1 MEVFWERGYE
11 GAAISDLTAAMGIG
25 APSLYA
31 AFGSKEALFKE
42 AVERYDSPPGGT
54 PTQRALAEQP
64 TARAAVAAMLR
75 DNARA
80 YADPATPPGCM
91 IVLAAAPWTANES
104 VAGGLARL
112 RSEAQDDLER
122 RLRRGVDEGELP
134 PDTDTAALAAYYTTV
149 LHGLSILARDGASA
163 ETMEAVADA
172 AMGAWD
178 QLASRR

>member
-31 AFGSKEALFKE
+31 AFGSKEALFLE
-42 AVERYDSPPGGT
+42 AVERYDSAEGAFT
-54 PTQRALAEQP
+54 ERALREQP

-91 IVLAAAPWTANES
+91 IVLAAAPWTANRA
-104 VAGGLARL
+104 VAEHLAAL
-112 RSEAQDDLER
+112 RQQAQDELEQ
-122 RLRRGVDEGELP
+122 RLRRGVEEGELP
-134 PDTDTAALAAYYTTV
+134 AGADTAAMAAYYTTV
-149 LHGLSILARDGASA
+149 LHGLSILARDGATASA
-163 ETMEAVADA
+163 MESVADA